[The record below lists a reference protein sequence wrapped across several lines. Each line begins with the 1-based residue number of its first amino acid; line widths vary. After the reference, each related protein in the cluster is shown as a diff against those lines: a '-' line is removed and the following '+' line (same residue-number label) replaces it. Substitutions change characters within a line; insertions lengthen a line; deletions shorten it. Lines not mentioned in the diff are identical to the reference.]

1 MKIKLKKYLSNAGY
15 CSRRKAK
22 DFIENNAVT
31 INGKRASNDSVLQD
45 RDVLIINTKKEIVNL
60 EIETDILI
68 YHKPTGEI
76 CSSKG
81 TDSKKSV
88 FESIPKRTQGKWIMV
103 GRLDVNTS
111 GLLIFS
117 NNGDLVQKLSHPS
130 SAIKRYYLCRVFGN
144 PKKSQIKKLL
154 NGVEIDGN
162 KSCFDEIIPMKKKT
176 NAKNNWFK
184 VSLHSGKNREVRKLW
199 ETESLKVSRLIR
211 IGFGPIE
218 LPEDL
223 KKGQYRCLEKNAVE
237 RVIKLTGMEG

>member
-1 MKIKLKKYLSNAGY
+1 MY
-15 CSRRKAK
+15 
-22 DFIENNAVT
+22 T
-31 INGKRASNDSVLQD
+31 QTASHDD
-45 RDVLIINTKKEIVNL
+45 HHT
-60 EIETDILI
+60 
-68 YHKPTGEI
+68 PTGWKRWAYSTNHKDI
-76 CSSKG
+76 G
-81 TDSKKSV
+81 TMYLIFAIVAGVIGTAFSV
-88 FESIPKRTQGKWIMV
+88 IMRMELMHPGDGILG

-130 SAIKRYYLCRVFGN
+130 SVIKRDYLCRVFGN
-144 PKKSQIKKLL
+144 PTKSQIKKLL
-154 NGVEIDGN
+154 NGVEIDG
-162 KSCFDEIIPMKKKT
+162 KSSCFDEIIPMKKKT

-199 ETESLKVSRLIR
+199 ETESLQVSRLIR

-223 KKGQYRCLEKNAVE
+223 KKGQYRSLEKNTVE